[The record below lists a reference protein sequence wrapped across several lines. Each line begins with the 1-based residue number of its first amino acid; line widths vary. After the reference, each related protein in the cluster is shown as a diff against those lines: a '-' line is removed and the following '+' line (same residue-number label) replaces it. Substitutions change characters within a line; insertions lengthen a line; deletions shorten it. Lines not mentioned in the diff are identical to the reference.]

1 VSAAPLRDVATG
13 RGRPAD
19 GEPVVL
25 DERVRVG
32 QHRVRTRI
40 VGEGAPLLLINGIG
54 ANIEMWRPLATH
66 LPNRQ
71 LIMFDMPGTGGSST
85 PLVPRPMYLY
95 ARLTAALIRKLGYDS
110 VDVLGLSWGGAAA
123 QHLAVGFPRTVRRL
137 VLCATL
143 PGWPSVPGSPAALK
157 VMMSRRRYT
166 DTEYLRRVAPTLY
179 GGEIRRDP
187 DLLAEQ
193 ELARSGRPP
202 GTWGYVG
209 QSVTAC
215 SRPSGSL
222 KRALPAIRTLAPAVT
237 APAMV
242 LGPMPPSTS
251 MSTASVRPRAAI
263 RARSSA
269 DLGLHRRDVLLAA
282 EAGVDGHDQ
291 HHVDQVEHV
300 LHRRDRSG
308 RVERH

>member
-1 VSAAPLRDVATG
+1 MSAAPLRDVATG

-209 QSVTAC
+209 QMFAAMTFTNWPTMNLVQA
-215 SRPSGSL
+215 P
-222 KRALPAIRTLAPAVT
+222 TLVIAGDDDPIV
-237 APAMV
+237 P
-242 LGPMPPSTS
+242 LLN
-251 MSTASVRPRAAI
+251 
-263 RARSSA
+263 ARIMA
-269 DLGLHRRDVLLAA
+269 FGIPGARL
-282 EAGVDGHDQ
+282 
-291 HHVDQVEHV
+291 HV
-300 LHRRDRSG
+300 LEGAGHLFLHTQPA
-308 RVERH
+308 RVAPVIDEFLQ